1 MVAIDAF
8 LFVYSAI
15 SAAIGF
21 SFWFYPASHVLLG
34 YNADL
39 LTKFLASDFN
49 AGVIVP
55 MWAGAQIALASVTF
69 YATTMTSLHDKA
81 KVARGVLFA
90 LIGALLANLVD
101 TYTAKQSVFSHPT
114 TLQYTR
120 IGAVLALTAWCLVE
134 CFSASEDDAR
144 PVKDSAK
151 KNKHVSTP
159 TTANNIYL
167 RALSLLWLVQ
177 GCVTW
182 FAPSHMGYL
191 GLEHPHLSSSVFN
204 GFSTTSIGGLLI
216 ALATIAGYGATFQS
230 THNQA
235 KLARSFLLY
244 EAILFGHCAWA
255 VFKGGY
261 GVNETTMWIHVALTG
276 ALTAW
281 SLLVSFSATSD
292 DIVAG
297 SGGRQATVRK
307 QH

>member
-8 LFVYSAI
+8 LFIYSAL

-55 MWAGAQIALASVTF
+55 MWAGAQIALASICF
-69 YATTMTSLHDKA
+69 YATTMTSQHDKA

-90 LIGALLANLVD
+90 LIAALLANVID
-101 TYTAKQSVFSHPT
+101 TYVAKQSLFSHPT
-114 TLQYTR
+114 TLQYVR
-120 IGAVLALTAWCLVE
+120 IGTVTALTGWCLLE

-144 PVKDSAK
+144 PVKGSAK
-151 KNKHVSTP
+151 QNKHASTP
-159 TTANNIYL
+159 VPSNNIYL

-182 FAPSHMGYL
+182 FAPKHMGYL

-230 THNQA
+230 AHNQA
-235 KLARSFLLY
+235 KLARSFVLY
-244 EAILFGHCAWA
+244 LAILFGPQC
-255 VFKGGY
+255 VGG
-261 GVNETTMWIHVALTG
+261 VQ
-276 ALTAW
+276 
-281 SLLVSFSATSD
+281 
-292 DIVAG
+292 
-297 SGGRQATVRK
+297 GRVRSE
-307 QH
+307 